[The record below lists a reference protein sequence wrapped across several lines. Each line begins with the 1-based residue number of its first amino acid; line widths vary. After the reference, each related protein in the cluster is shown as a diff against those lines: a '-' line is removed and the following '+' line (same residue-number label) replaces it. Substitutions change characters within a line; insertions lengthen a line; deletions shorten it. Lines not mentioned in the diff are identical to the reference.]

1 MRGEPRER
9 EYAQRDYRADQ
20 VSIVD
25 FETARVAALEYRG
38 NPKFIGIAVR
48 KLIEWR
54 RLNNLPP
61 KRSATYNIVYRGDGA
76 EFHYD
81 LCAATGRD
89 VASNDFGVVGKTIP
103 AAVAPS
109 SVIRFGEGSG
119 TSLHICDRWLPKSG
133 EKLRDFPMY
142 FQRVRFPPEVPAD
155 EAVTGRFP
163 AARIA
168 LAVRAAQGQTG

>member
-1 MRGEPRER
+1 ME
-9 EYAQRDYRADQ
+9 RDYRADQ

-76 EFHYD
+76 EVHYD

-103 AAVAPS
+103 AGRCA
-109 SVIRFGEGSG
+109 VIRHIGSDEGIGEVAAY
-119 TSLHICDRWLPKSG
+119 LRARWLPTSG
-133 EKLRDFPMY
+133 ENLRDFPMY

-155 EAVTGRFP
+155 EAVTDVFLP
-163 AARIA
+163 
-168 LAVRAAQGQTG
+168 LK